1 MAFMT
6 HNCEVWTR
14 ILCEVWTRIGV
25 DEQFSS
31 SSTSI
36 IFFLHPSDI
45 ANALG
50 VLGFEALALVFGF
63 VFCFWWFWVC
73 CSFSRSG
80 SEH

>member
-1 MAFMT
+1 M
-6 HNCEVWTR
+6 
-14 ILCEVWTRIGV
+14 

-45 ANALG
+45 TNALG

-63 VFCFWWFWVC
+63 VFCSGGFGCVV
-73 CSFSRSG
+73 SFREVG
-80 SEH
+80 ANTELFCL